1 MLNLNRQIWVK
12 NPGLN
17 MNALDIKTI
26 LRPRESQKTTCT
38 KVRIYDTDENNIKY
52 DSTIIKSHN

>member
-1 MLNLNRQIWVK
+1 MFFMLNLNRQIWVK

-52 DSTIIKSHN
+52 D